1 MTAKRE
7 PDGGGWV
14 PTMRAPMSSK
24 SAPMRMSAGV
34 RSVDQIRVET
44 APLPACL
51 ALVAKPSSITR
62 ATRSSPWPVTMRRIS
77 GGSEIVVILFPPA
90 CGGGHD

>member
-7 PDGGGWV
+7 PEGGGWV
-14 PTMRAPMSSK
+14 PRMRAPMSSK
-24 SAPMRMSAGV
+24 PVPTEMSAGV

-62 ATRSSPWPVTMRRIS
+62 ATRSSPWPVTIRRIS
-77 GGSEIVVILFPPA
+77 GGLEIVVILPPPA
-90 CGGGHD
+90 SGHD